1 MNIFVT
7 LYWGSVDGVFEIE
20 ESGCLESEMNG
31 RRERPEYFCCWQR
44 KGGEWAHAEETSG
57 CRQLFRANRLLSSV
71 MTCYWI
77 PELHNGPVVVSQSAH
92 WTLLRFIKEMIIF
105 TWSNHQRSI
114 IKTDLPSWICNVMV
128 VSEVNDCDME
138 LDCDVYHKDV
148 TVEFA
153 GLDSNCTVRTSLLLI
168 FFCFVFTSIYSSTF
182 PQQFI
187 TYVWLI
193 AAWSDIWEQLQSS
206 RSSTSS
212 FLFRPYLKISTQ
224 AIDFIPFIFFSKR
237 RECCDRK
244 NWATLKWFI
253 SWIVSN
259 ILCVCVCY

>member
-1 MNIFVT
+1 MWTFMQLFFFFFLIFCFFFIIFLLLFYYQDNDCVVADRGFHPPPISSLFMNIFVT

-114 IKTDLPSWICNVMV
+114 IKTDLPSWICNVM
-128 VSEVNDCDME
+128 
-138 LDCDVYHKDV
+138 
-148 TVEFA
+148 
-153 GLDSNCTVRTSLLLI
+153 
-168 FFCFVFTSIYSSTF
+168 
-182 PQQFI
+182 
-187 TYVWLI
+187 
-193 AAWSDIWEQLQSS
+193 
-206 RSSTSS
+206 
-212 FLFRPYLKISTQ
+212 
-224 AIDFIPFIFFSKR
+224 
-237 RECCDRK
+237 
-244 NWATLKWFI
+244 
-253 SWIVSN
+253 
-259 ILCVCVCY
+259 